1 MPRYEEY
8 GQLDTPAITEGDVG
22 FVGMNS
28 YLEPT
33 SLQPGMVADSQNMVL
48 EGDTATV
55 RKGIDFLA
63 GGVTLTYSA
72 GTEQVFA
79 TTIFSDPATGEEFL
93 AAATKDKVI
102 LWNDDNAT
110 GINIDYPGSE
120 VVATADGA
128 SFVQNF
134 EKLILFRGS
143 SKRPLEW
150 DGNHSSPTDFVVKT
164 GTASGSG
171 IACPNTDYGISF
183 RNRLII
189 PQPTD
194 SNYTVLMS
202 DLLDSN
208 NFTAA
213 DSQFRINKGSAD
225 FLVGFIPYQEDQLIC
240 FFRNSIHLINNVATT
255 SAANVYE
262 ITRQHGCVA
271 RKSIAQSG
279 PQTFFLSDNG
289 VVVLSPG
296 VDPAKGL
303 GVAISKVQGE
313 TIPLTRPIQ
322 DQFADVNYAAA
333 DKACGVV
340 FDNKYYLAL
349 PTGTCS
355 SASNKTKSACSA
367 AGGTWTG
374 ATVNNK
380 VFVFDLLTSQWTSV
394 NDYPAMSGS
403 LAFHVDDWVICSHGS
418 NPTRR
423 RLFACNDTG
432 WYLMDENSTDDS
444 NRKIGSNSESNTTAI
459 SAKLKTRDYLFG
471 EQGIKSF
478 KRGQLGASF
487 VSSDAFTIKLNTTDP
502 DSTTTVLSYTGG
514 STEEALLRFSGGR
527 KRGYSANIELDVT
540 AGRPSFRHVQVEA
553 EGQGLNARRE
563 VA

>member
-28 YLEPT
+28 YLEPP

-63 GGVTLTYSA
+63 GAVTLTYS
-72 GTEQVFA
+72 GTDMVFA
-79 TTIFSDPATGEEFL
+79 STVYSDPATGNEYVVV
-93 AAATKDKVI
+93 ATKEKVI
-102 LWNDDNAT
+102 LWNDANAS
-110 GINIDYPGSE
+110 GIDIDYPGAE
-120 VVATADGA
+120 VVAAADGA
-128 SFVQNF
+128 NFVQAL
-134 EKLILFRGS
+134 EKLILFRG
-143 SKRPLEW
+143 KNKTPLEW
-150 DGNHSSPTDFVVKT
+150 DGDVSNDFVVKAN
-164 GTASGSG
+164 ASPGSG
-171 IACPNTDYGISF
+171 NIQCPNTDHGLFF

-194 SNYTVLMS
+194 SIYTVLAS
-202 DLLDSN
+202 NLLSTDV
-208 NFTAA
+208 FTEA
-213 DSQFRINKGSAD
+213 DGQFRINKGTANGQ
-225 FLVGFIPYQEDQLIC
+225 VIGFSPYQEDQLIV
-240 FFRNSIHLINNVATT
+240 FTRSSIHLINNIATI

-340 FDNKYYLAL
+340 FDNKYFLAC
-349 PTGTCS
+349 PTLS
-355 SASNKTKSACSA
+355 STVPNKI
-367 AGGTWTG
+367 
-374 ATVNNK
+374 
-380 VFVFDLLTSQWTSV
+380 FVFDLLTSQWTSV
-394 NDYPAMSGS
+394 DDYPAMSGS
-403 LAFHVDDWVICSHGS
+403 LAFHVDDWVVCSHGS

-432 WYLMDENSTDDS
+432 WYLCFENSTDDS
-444 NRKIGSNSESNTTAI
+444 NRKIGSTSESNTTAI

-487 VSSDAFTIKLNTTDP
+487 VASDAFTIKLNTTDP
-502 DSTTTVLSYTGG
+502 DGSDTVLSYTGG
-514 STEEALLRFSGGR
+514 STEEALLRFSGAR

-540 AGRPSFRHVQVEA
+540 VGRPEFRHVQLEA
-553 EGQGLNARRE
+553 VGQGLNARRE

>member
-1 MPRYEEY
+1 MPRYTSY

-33 SLQPGMVADSQNMVL
+33 SLPPGMVADSRNMVL

-63 GGVTLTYSA
+63 GAVTLTYSA
-72 GTEQVFA
+72 GSEQVFA
-79 TTIFSDPATGEEFL
+79 TTLFSDPVTGEEFL
-93 AAATKDKVI
+93 AAATKNKVI
-102 LWNDDNAT
+102 LYNDDGTNAN
-110 GINIDYPGSE
+110 GINIEYPVGE

-134 EKLILFRGS
+134 EKLILFRGTA
-143 SKRPLEW
+143 KRPLEW

-164 GTASGSG
+164 SSPSGAG
-171 IACPNTDYGISF
+171 AFCPNSPYGISF

-189 PQPTD
+189 ANPITTNPIGGD
-194 SNYTVLMS
+194 SNYSVFMS
-202 DLLDSN
+202 DLLKSN

-279 PQTFFLSDNG
+279 PQTFFLSDSG
-289 VVVLSPG
+289 VIVLSPG
-296 VDPAKGL
+296 TDPAKGL

-313 TIPLTRPIQ
+313 TVPMTLPIQ

-333 DKACGVV
+333 DKSCGVV
-340 FDNKYYLAL
+340 FDNKYFLAC
-349 PTGTCS
+349 PTLS
-355 SASNKTKSACSA
+355 SAVANKI
-367 AGGTWTG
+367 
-374 ATVNNK
+374 
-380 VFVFDLLTSQWTSV
+380 FVFDLLTSQWTSV
-394 NDYPAMSGS
+394 DSYPAMSGS
-403 LAFHVDDWVICSHGS
+403 LAFHVDDWVVCSHGS

-432 WYLMDENSTDDS
+432 WYLMNENLADDS
-444 NRKIGSNSESNTTAI
+444 GRKIGSTSPTTTTAI
-459 SAKLKTRDYLFG
+459 AAKLKTRDYLFG

-478 KRGQLGASF
+478 KRGQLGVSF
-487 VSSDAFTIKLNTTDP
+487 VASDAFTIKLNTTDP
-502 DSTTTVLSYTGG
+502 DTSPTVLSYTGG
-514 STEEALLRFSGGR
+514 STEEALLRFSGAR

-540 AGRPSFRHVQVEA
+540 AGRPKFRHVQLEA
-553 EGQGLNARRE
+553 VGQGLNARRE

>member
-8 GQLDTPAITEGDVG
+8 GPLDTPAITEGDVG

-79 TTIFSDPATGEEFL
+79 TTLFSDPATGEEFL

-102 LWNDDNAT
+102 LWNDDNAS
-110 GINIDYPGSE
+110 GINIDYPGGE
-120 VVATADGA
+120 VVATADNA

-150 DGNHSSPTDFVVKT
+150 DGNHGAPTDFVVKT
-164 GTASGSG
+164 ASASGSG

-194 SNYTVLMS
+194 SDYTVLMS

-208 NFTAA
+208 NFTTA

-225 FLVGFIPYQEDQLIC
+225 FLVGFIPYQEDQLIV
-240 FFRNSIHLINNVATT
+240 FFRNSLHLINNIATT

-279 PQTFFLSDNG
+279 PQTYFLSDNG

-340 FDNKYYLAL
+340 FDNKYFLAC
-349 PTGTCS
+349 PTLS
-355 SASNKTKSACSA
+355 S
-367 AGGTWTG
+367 
-374 ATVNNK
+374 TVPNK

-403 LAFHVDDWVICSHGS
+403 LAFHVDDWVVCSHGS

-444 NRKIGSNSESNTTAI
+444 NRKIGSSSESNTTAI
-459 SAKLKTRDYLFG
+459 TAKLKTRDYLFG

-502 DSTTTVLSYTGG
+502 DSSTTVLSYTGG

-527 KRGYSANIELDVT
+527 KRGYSGNIEIDVT

>member
-8 GQLDTPAITEGDVG
+8 GPLDTPAITEGDVG

-79 TTIFSDPATGEEFL
+79 TTIFSDPASGEEFL

-102 LWNDDNAT
+102 LWNDNNT
-110 GINIDYPGSE
+110 SGINIDYPGGE
-120 VVATADGA
+120 VVATADNA

-150 DGNHSSPTDFVVKT
+150 DGDHSSPTDFVVKT
-164 GTASGSG
+164 ASASGSG

-194 SNYTVLMS
+194 SDYTVLMS

-208 NFTAA
+208 NFTTA

-225 FLVGFIPYQEDQLIC
+225 FLVGFIPYQEDQLIV
-240 FFRNSIHLINNVATT
+240 FFRNSLHLINNIATT

-279 PQTFFLSDNG
+279 PQTYFLSDNG

-340 FDNKYYLAL
+340 FDNKYFLAV
-349 PTGTCS
+349 PTGS
-355 SASNKTKSACSA
+355 STVPNKI
-367 AGGTWTG
+367 
-374 ATVNNK
+374 
-380 VFVFDLLTSQWTSV
+380 FVFDLLTSQWTSV
-394 NDYPAMSGS
+394 DDYPAMSGS
-403 LAFHVDDWVICSHGS
+403 LAFHVDDWVVCSHGS

-432 WYLMDENSTDDS
+432 WYLCFENSTDDS
-444 NRKIGSNSESNTTAI
+444 NRKIGSSSESNTTAI
-459 SAKLKTRDYLFG
+459 TAKLKTRDYLFG

-487 VSSDAFTIKLNTTDP
+487 VSSDEFTIKLNTTDP
-502 DSTTTVLSYTGG
+502 DSSTTVLSYTGG

-527 KRGYSANIELDVT
+527 KRGYSGNIELDVT

>member
-8 GQLDTPAITEGDVG
+8 GPLDTPAITEGDVG

-33 SLQPGMVADSQNMVL
+33 SLQPGMVAASQNMVL

-72 GTEQVFA
+72 GTEHVFA

-102 LWNDDNAT
+102 LWNDDNAS

-120 VVATADGA
+120 VVATADNA

-134 EKLILFRGS
+134 EKLILFRGA

-150 DGNHSSPTDFVVKT
+150 DGDHGSPTDFVVKT
-164 GTASGSG
+164 ASASGG
-171 IACPNTDYGISF
+171 GLACPNTDYGISF

-194 SNYTVLMS
+194 SDYTVLMS

-208 NFTAA
+208 NFTTA

-225 FLVGFIPYQEDQLIC
+225 FLVGFIPYQEDQLIV
-240 FFRNSIHLINNVATT
+240 FFRNSLHLINNIATT

-279 PQTFFLSDNG
+279 PQTYFLSDNG

-340 FDNKYYLAL
+340 FDNKYFLAC
-349 PTGTCS
+349 PTLS
-355 SASNKTKSACSA
+355 STVPNKI
-367 AGGTWTG
+367 
-374 ATVNNK
+374 
-380 VFVFDLLTSQWTSV
+380 FVFDLLSSQWSSV
-394 NDYPAMSGS
+394 DDYPAMSGS
-403 LAFHVDDWVICSHGS
+403 LAFHVDDWVVCSHGS

-432 WYLMDENSTDDS
+432 WYLCFENSTDDS
-444 NRKIGSNSESNTTAI
+444 NRKIGSNSESDTTAI
-459 SAKLKTRDYLFG
+459 AAKLKTRDYLFG

-514 STEEALLRFSGGR
+514 STEEALLRFSGAR
-527 KRGYSANIELDVT
+527 QRGYSGSVELDVT
-540 AGRPSFRHVQVEA
+540 VGRPSFRHVQLEA

>member
-8 GQLDTPAITEGDVG
+8 GPLDTPAITEGDVG

-79 TTIFSDPATGEEFL
+79 TTLFSDPATGEEFL

-102 LWNDDNAT
+102 LWNDDNAS
-110 GINIDYPGSE
+110 GINIDYPGGE
-120 VVATADGA
+120 VVATADNA

-150 DGNHSSPTDFVVKT
+150 DGNHGAPTDFVVKT
-164 GTASGSG
+164 ASASGSG

-194 SNYTVLMS
+194 SDYTVLMS

-208 NFTAA
+208 NFTTA

-225 FLVGFIPYQEDQLIC
+225 FLVGFIPYQEDQLIV
-240 FFRNSIHLINNVATT
+240 FFRNSLHLINNIATT

-279 PQTFFLSDNG
+279 PQTYFLSDNG

-340 FDNKYYLAL
+340 FDNKYFLAV
-349 PTGTCS
+349 PTGS
-355 SASNKTKSACSA
+355 STVPNKI
-367 AGGTWTG
+367 
-374 ATVNNK
+374 
-380 VFVFDLLTSQWTSV
+380 FVFDLLTSQWTSV
-394 NDYPAMSGS
+394 DDYPAMSGS
-403 LAFHVDDWVICSHGS
+403 LAFHVDDWVVCSHGS

-432 WYLMDENSTDDS
+432 WYLCFENSTDDS

-487 VSSDAFTIKLNTTDP
+487 VASDAFTIKLNTTDP
-502 DSTTTVLSYTGG
+502 DSSTTVLSYTGG

-527 KRGYSANIELDVT
+527 KRGYSGNIELDVT

>member
-8 GQLDTPAITEGDVG
+8 GPLDTPAITEGDVG

-63 GGVTLTYSA
+63 GGVTLTYS
-72 GTEQVFA
+72 GTDMVFCS
-79 TTIFSDPATGEEFL
+79 TLFSDPATGEEFL

-102 LWNDDNAT
+102 LYNDDNAS
-110 GINIDYPGSE
+110 GINIEYPGGE

-150 DGNHSSPTDFVVKT
+150 DGDHGSPTDFVVKT
-164 GTASGSG
+164 ASASGGG

-194 SNYTVLMS
+194 SDYTVLMS

-208 NFTAA
+208 NFTTA

-225 FLVGFIPYQEDQLIC
+225 FLVGFIPYQEDQLIV
-240 FFRNSIHLINNVATT
+240 FFRNSLHLINNIATT

-279 PQTFFLSDNG
+279 PQTYFLSDNG

-333 DKACGVV
+333 NLACGVV
-340 FDNKYYLAL
+340 FDNKYFLAC
-349 PTGTCS
+349 PTLS
-355 SASNKTKSACSA
+355 SAVPNKI
-367 AGGTWTG
+367 
-374 ATVNNK
+374 
-380 VFVFDLLTSQWTSV
+380 FVFDLLSSQWSSV
-394 NDYPAMSGS
+394 DDYPAMFDS
-403 LAFHVDDWVICSHGS
+403 LAFHVDDWVVCSHGS

-432 WYLMDENSTDDS
+432 WYLMSENSTDDS
-444 NRKIGSNSESNTTAI
+444 NRKIGSTSESDTTAI
-459 SAKLKTRDYLFG
+459 AAKLKTRDYLFG

-487 VSSDAFTIKLNTTDP
+487 VASDAFTIKLNTTDP

-514 STEEALLRFSGGR
+514 STEEALLRFSGAR
-527 KRGYSANIELDVT
+527 KRGYSGSIELDVT
-540 AGRPSFRHVQVEA
+540 VGRPSFRHVQLEA